1 MRDVIFQN
9 RGRYLAVIIV
19 CIVYTVGLHLA
30 RPKWYR
36 AETTLAFK
44 NLSEQQQFDIS
55 GLQTNPLPIV
65 FEETAV
71 EQQYELS
78 NIIYSVNMADR
89 VIGDRLNS
97 LYDPKEYDGITD
109 FYDKFLL
116 NLSYEYDGDRNVL
129 KLSYTYK
136 DPELA
141 ADFCNRFASGLEDFM
156 EEAVQ
161 ATYVSP
167 ILRARLARA
176 KDEEKVAQTEVNR
189 IAQLYQVPDL
199 LAAPKEWVK
208 AYAKALERS
217 YISEAETESVLAA
230 LRQIREN
237 RKRRDLLSEPQSP
250 PDTTMVKDLVLAGL
264 RFRLAMINAMSEVS
278 RESLAPGNVK
288 RMRLDQEAASLSAYI
303 ADQYKLGL
311 DVEKDTLLIE
321 LQKDIIKNYLYKAR
335 AEATYSQLEKLPKLE
350 AEIRP
355 AIRAQNAANA
365 TVDFLDRISS
375 IVEIGEEYGVHPVRV
390 IDSAIVPTQP
400 VQPYWKTLAYLVP
413 TMLFL
418 STLWF
423 SLTTRITREIAGD
436 AGHAIEDSEDKA

>member
-1 MRDVIFQN
+1 MIFPN

-19 CIVYTVGLHLA
+19 CVAYALGLYFA

-97 LYDPKEYDGITD
+97 LYDPKEYDGLTD

-136 DPELA
+136 DPDLA
-141 ADFCNRFASGLEDFM
+141 ADFCNRFATGLEDFM

-176 KDEEKVAQTEVNR
+176 KDEEKDAETEVNR
-189 IAQLYQVPDL
+189 IAELYQVPDL

-208 AYAKALERS
+208 AYAKALEKS
-217 YISEAETESVLAA
+217 YVSEAETESILAA

-250 PDTTMVKDLVLAGL
+250 PDTTIVRDLVLAGF
-264 RFRLAMINAMSEVS
+264 RFRLAMIGALSEVS
-278 RESLAPGNVK
+278 RETLAPDNAE
-288 RMRLDQEAASLSAYI
+288 RTRLDQEAASLSAYI

-311 DVEKDTLLIE
+311 DVEKDTLLLE

-365 TVDFLDRISS
+365 TVEFLDRISS

-390 IDSAIVPTQP
+390 IDSAIVPTRP

-423 SLTTRITREIAGD
+423 SLTARIASETSGDTEHETIDGEETAG
-436 AGHAIEDSEDKA
+436 